1 MFNTRGKD
9 QQEVKSN
16 SDTVQTLT
24 LEQQLIMND
33 LTIKRLEKREKELQ
47 QENKALQDKLDVTKE
62 HIWIFV
68 ACAKEKNWSK
78 LTDDDKTLLVACLS
92 GLANECSLDKFKLEQ
107 FTRVFFSDEAV
118 LNIDQL
124 LQGLKNLISRSGV
137 PDEKLREI
145 ISLRL
150 LLKPE
155 IDKIV
160 FKQLAFSGAAS
171 FNKKSDNIYRCR
183 ELEMLAELLN
193 TYPGIKTL
201 EVGFSDECFVSYS
214 RREPIYSMQS
224 LALAINAAKITTFKL
239 YDPHNKIDKEVTVA
253 FAKILRH
260 NRHLTKLAYQTHNTG
275 TQALIE
281 ALKQLEN
288 CEFSNPHIDKEHPN
302 IRQATKDLYNRY
314 RAKTTR
320 IASLVIESASGQTDN
335 DEKGADVTHDAP
347 PQFKRR

>member
-47 QENKALQDKLDVTKE
+47 QEKKALQDKLDVTKE

-224 LALAINAAKITTFKL
+224 LAL
-239 YDPHNKIDKEVTVA
+239 
-253 FAKILRH
+253 
-260 NRHLTKLAYQTHNTG
+260 
-275 TQALIE
+275 
-281 ALKQLEN
+281 
-288 CEFSNPHIDKEHPN
+288 
-302 IRQATKDLYNRY
+302 
-314 RAKTTR
+314 
-320 IASLVIESASGQTDN
+320 
-335 DEKGADVTHDAP
+335 
-347 PQFKRR
+347 